1 MADQNTRWENDK
13 EWAGWTIRDEI
24 YGFIRRHLGQTIVT
38 SIIFLGGAIWA
49 FVKEHPLVWEPV
61 GAAVL
66 TVGAIT
72 GLALYDGRKR
82 KRATSQHGNAL
93 PDTLSISDSSIEAIM
108 MPGPGNTKAVP
119 FVQFETRGQAAREL
133 NIGGKPEKLRF
144 VVPTEQIVSERDL
157 PAEILIG
164 KGKLIIK
171 RFTENGLSFEERKTN
186 GDTVKAEIYYAR
198 EQAPLT
204 PIRAAT
210 PAVAIHAAETN
221 VAVGPSNQLST
232 QSPKINPS
240 KAVDRILAGASVD
253 SVLQQP
259 EEYWQHLEKIY
270 DFDERRNL
278 LTLKVSLPD
287 DGAREAK
294 ALLLLVYGYR
304 VLKGVNDVLIER
316 LCTGLRASGY
326 ERSIPI
332 WQVMTGQTI
341 DLNIDG
347 LASEYV
353 RVGALQLHGLR
364 RGRVYSITEDG
375 MERARDILKAIIPI
389 LD

>member
-1 MADQNTRWENDK
+1 MPDKNTRWQNDK

-24 YGFIRRHLGQTIVT
+24 YAFIRRNLGQTVVT

-61 GAAVL
+61 GGAAL
-66 TVGAIT
+66 AVGAIT

-82 KRATSQHGNAL
+82 KRVL
-93 PDTLSISDSSIEAIM
+93 
-108 MPGPGNTKAVP
+108 K
-119 FVQFETRGQAAREL
+119 
-133 NIGGKPEKLRF
+133 K
-144 VVPTEQIVSERDL
+144 
-157 PAEILIG
+157 
-164 KGKLIIK
+164 
-171 RFTENGLSFEERKTN
+171 
-186 GDTVKAEIYYAR
+186 

-204 PIRAAT
+204 PIRTTT
-210 PAVAIHAAETN
+210 PAVAMHAAEIN
-221 VAVGPSNQLST
+221 VAIGPSNQLST
-232 QSPKINPS
+232 QSSEINPTR
-240 KAVDRILAGASVD
+240 AVDRLLAGVPLD
-253 SVLQQP
+253 SVLEHS
-259 EEYWQHLEKIY
+259 EEEWRNLQRIY

-287 DGAREAK
+287 DGAREEK

-316 LCTGLRASGY
+316 LRTGLRESGY
-326 ERSIPI
+326 HRNIPG

-341 DLNIDG
+341 DFNIDA

-353 RVGALQLHGLR
+353 RVGALQLHGLLND
-364 RGRVYSITEDG
+364 GVYSITEDG
-375 MERARDILKAIIPI
+375 KARARDILKAIIPI